1 MIEIELKAVVDDV
14 TLRRSAVERA
24 GGALEMQGRLE
35 DRRYDMPD
43 GALKGRDHV
52 LRVRV
57 FRDGASSRA
66 SLEWKGPVQS
76 RDGYRL
82 REEIGTRADDAT
94 ALIAIVERLGY
105 VVTRAIDRDIAQ
117 YALHGATVRFERY
130 PRMDDLVEVEGEPD
144 AIERAVSAIGIPR
157 ASYSSESLPEFVTR
171 YEQRTGSRAA
181 VCEADLASGRG
192 GADVA

>member
-14 TLRRSAVERA
+14 GLRRSAVERA
-24 GGALEMQGRLE
+24 GGMLEMEGRLE

-43 GALKGRDHV
+43 GALKLRDHV

-57 FRDGASSRA
+57 FRQGSTAHA
-66 SLEWKGPVQS
+66 SLEWKGPAQT

-82 REEIGTRADDAT
+82 REEVGTSAT
-94 ALIAIVERLGY
+94 DEIALKTIVERLGF

-117 YALHGATVRFERY
+117 YSLGGATVRFESY

-144 AIERAVSAIGIPR
+144 AIERAVTVMGLARESFT
-157 ASYSSESLPEFVTR
+157 SESLPEFVAR
-171 YEQRTGSRAA
+171 YEKRTGARAA
-181 VCEADLASGRG
+181 ICDADLTSGRG
-192 GADVA
+192 RADGA